1 MRVQHERGKCIINL
15 FLDFVFYNC
24 EYVKSGQDGVCEVD
38 VVIEI
43 SVALVNTSERVCCGN
58 H

>member
-1 MRVQHERGKCIINL
+1 MRVQHERGKCIINF

-38 VVIEI
+38 VVIEV
-43 SVALVNTSERVCCGN
+43 SVALVNTA
-58 H
+58 